1 MEPETQR
8 QIDEIKARHHQPR
21 PHQPPI
27 KQARPR
33 VQRDPFA
40 AKTAAQQV
48 GIGMGVL
55 LIIYGMAGFVAPTL
69 WGAHLGVYHNIFHV
83 VVGLVSIWYGVERS
97 ATAAKTCCRAFGS
110 LFMALGIV
118 GLLVAGGN
126 ADSLW
131 VIVPNA
137 LQMGTTDHLI
147 HIVVGGVFLLGAFFT
162 LRKKD
167 IVYH

>member
-1 MEPETQR
+1 MEPEIQR
-8 QIDEIKARHHQPR
+8 QLDEVKAKHQPR
-21 PHQPPI
+21 PHQPPT

-33 VQRDPFA
+33 IQRDPFST
-40 AKTAAQQV
+40 KTVAQKV
-48 GIGMGVL
+48 NLGAGVL
-55 LIIYGMAGFVAPTL
+55 LIVYGMAGFVAPTL
-69 WGAHLGVYHNIFHV
+69 WGAHLGVYHNIFHLAA
-83 VVGLVSIWYGVERS
+83 GLIAVWYGSGRS
-97 ATAAKTCCRAFGS
+97 ATESKTCGRALGA

-131 VIVPNA
+131 VIVPNR

-147 HIVVGGVFLLGAFFT
+147 HIILGAVFLLGAFFT